1 MQTLSIELPAAVPP
15 PIPIRVMIADDHPL
29 VLMALERVIDSLPD
43 VALAGCAASIAELLD
58 VSGHASFDVLLM
70 GFEMAGS
77 GAAPR
82 LDALAEVRASRP
94 DAAIVVLTVSAD
106 AQVLNAA
113 LAHGAVAVISKRDR
127 VDLIHVALVAAH
139 ARERYLGPRIRDALY
154 EGMPGSPAEQ
164 WRARLTRREFE
175 VLRLYASGH
184 AISDIARQAGR
195 SVKTISAQKCRA
207 MRKLNLGSDADV
219 YRFALTSGMISS
231 VQCGSEM

>member
-1 MQTLSIELPAAVPP
+1 
-15 PIPIRVMIADDHPL
+15 
-29 VLMALERVIDSLPD
+29 
-43 VALAGCAASIAELLD
+43 
-58 VSGHASFDVLLM
+58 VSGHASFDVLVM

-77 GAAPR
+77 GAAQG

-94 DAAIVVLTVSAD
+94 DAAIVVLTVSVD

-113 LAHGAVAVISKRDR
+113 LARGAVAVISKRDR
-127 VDLIHVALVAAH
+127 VELIHVALVAAH

-184 AISDIARQAGR
+184 AISDIARQTER

-207 MRKLNLGSDADV
+207 MRKLNLSSDADV

-231 VQCGSEM
+231 VPRGSET